1 MEKQTIEMVD
11 VRGHEPLPKDDS
23 SIIWSDHSNE
33 YILKSEALE
42 GVADGEI
49 VHQDYEDEYCS
60 VEHRNGLLY
69 PQSEVVW
76 SELVD
81 QWVHNEEAIQ
91 DYHGEVWATPEQF
104 DYDDDYEYIHRGRAE
119 DRYLHYECHMFCGGD
134 IEEYVHEEDAI
145 WHEGTDEYYYHQENV
160 PCDSDDRSLIH
171 AYHHGPASEDL
182 SEGAQFRIGFEIEK
196 NSFNGYDEE
205 GDEVGEYDMFARF
218 ENDSSCGVEAI
229 THILPLSG
237 VRSKRRKKVFDMIDS
252 AACIINEDCE
262 TNCGGHIT
270 ISVAQSPTLAKLNK
284 FMTPLNLLEKM
295 RGNLGIVYALY
306 RYRLTNSYCNGCK
319 DLKEPQHHSGH
330 LVVEIKKFNALE
342 IRLFNRVRNVKQL
355 KLRYDLMYILVRRSL
370 DGTDFE
376 SILKE
381 VTPILK
387 QMYKGRATKVAEI
400 KSLARD
406 FRHYLISDHVSDS
419 IVEFINPN
427 NEEE

>member
-42 GVADGEI
+42 HVADGEI

-60 VEHRNGLLY
+60 VEHRDGLLY
-69 PQSEVVW
+69 PQEDVVW
-76 SELVD
+76 SGLVEE
-81 QWVHNEEAIQ
+81 WIHNEDAIQ
-91 DYHGEVWATPEQF
+91 DYHNEYWATREHF
-104 DYDDDYEYIHRGRAE
+104 SDHGDYRYITEGRAE
-119 DRYLHYECHMFCGGD
+119 EYYLHYDSTTYCHD
-134 IEEYVHEEDAI
+134 IEDYVHEDDAH
-145 WHEGTDEYYYHQENV
+145 WHEGTEESYYHESNI
-160 PCDSDDRSLIH
+160 PRDDDRSLIH
-171 AYHHGPASEDL
+171 AYHNGPASEDI
-182 SEGAQFRIGFEIEK
+182 SEGAQFRIGFEVEK
-196 NSFNGYDEE
+196 NSLNGYDEE
-205 GDEVGEYDMFARF
+205 GDEVGEYDFFARF
-218 ENDSSCGVEAI
+218 ETDSSCGVEAI

-237 VRSKRRKKVFDMIDS
+237 VRSKRRKKLFRMMDCASD
-252 AACIINEDCE
+252 IINEDCE
-262 TNCGGHIT
+262 TNCGGHVT
-270 ISVAQSPTLAKLNK
+270 ISVAQTPTLAKLNK
-284 FMTPLNLLEKM
+284 FMSPLNLLEKM

-319 DLKEPQHHSGH
+319 DLKDPQHHSGH
-330 LVVEIKKFNALE
+330 LVVEIKDFNALE

-376 SILKE
+376 GILE
-381 VTPILK
+381 ELTPILK
-387 QMYKGRATKVAEI
+387 QMYGGRTTKVAEI

-406 FRHYLISDHVSDS
+406 FRHYLISDQVSDS
-419 IVEFINPN
+419 IEQFINPN

>member
-11 VRGHEPLPKDDS
+11 VRGYEPLPKGDS

-42 GVADGEI
+42 GVADGAI
-49 VHQDYEDEYCS
+49 VHYDYEDEYCS
-60 VEHRNGLLY
+60 VEHRDGLLY

-76 SELVD
+76 SDLVD
-81 QWVHNEEAIQ
+81 QWVHREEAIE
-91 DYHGEVWATPEQF
+91 DYHNEDCATNEQF
-104 DYDDDYEYIHRGRAE
+104 SENGDYRYISEGRASG
-119 DRYLHYECHMFCGGD
+119 HYVHYDCTTYCVD
-134 IEEYVHEEDAI
+134 IEDYVHEDDAI
-145 WHEGTDEYYYHQENV
+145 WDEGTDESYYHEENV
-160 PCDSDDRSLIH
+160 PAHSDDRSLIH

-196 NSFNGYDEE
+196 NSFNGYSEE
-205 GDEVGEYDMFARF
+205 GDEVDEYDFFARF
-218 ENDSSCGVEAI
+218 ETDSSCGVEAI

-237 VRSKRRKKVFDMIDS
+237 VRSKRRKKLFTMMDYASD
-252 AACIINEDCE
+252 IINEDCE

-270 ISVAQSPTLAKLNK
+270 ISAAQTPTLAKLNR
-284 FMTPLNLLEKM
+284 FMSPLNLLEKM

-319 DLKEPQHHSGH
+319 DLKNPQHHSGH
-330 LVVEIKKFNALE
+330 LVVEIKDFSALE

-376 SILKE
+376 GILE
-381 VTPILK
+381 ELTPILK
-387 QMYKGRATKVAEI
+387 QMYNGRTTKVAEI

-406 FRHYLISDHVSDS
+406 FRHYLISDQVSDS
-419 IVEFINPN
+419 IKQFINPN

>member
-23 SIIWSDHSNE
+23 SIIWSNHSNE

-42 GVADGEI
+42 HVADGEI
-49 VHQDYEDEYCS
+49 VHEDYEDEYFA
-60 VEHRNGLLY
+60 VEHRDGLLY
-69 PQSEVVW
+69 PQDEVTW
-76 SELVD
+76 SNLVD
-81 QWVHNEEAIQ
+81 EWIHNEDAIQ
-91 DYHGEVWATPEQF
+91 DYHNEHWATREQF
-104 DYDDDYEYIHRGRAE
+104 SDHGDFRYITEGMAE
-119 DRYLHYECHMFCGGD
+119 GYYLHYECTTYCHD
-134 IEEYVHEEDAI
+134 IEDYVHEDDAH
-145 WHEGTDEYYYHQENV
+145 WHEGTGESYYHEENV
-160 PCDSDDRSLIH
+160 PCDDDRSLIH

-205 GDEVGEYDMFARF
+205 GDEVGECDFFARY
-218 ENDSSCGVEAI
+218 ETDSSCGVEAI

-237 VRSKRRKKVFDMIDS
+237 VRSKRRKKLFRMMDRAS
-252 AACIINEDCE
+252 CIIDEECE
-262 TNCGGHIT
+262 TNCGGHVT

-295 RGNLGIVYALY
+295 RGNLGIIYALY

-319 DLKEPQHHSGH
+319 DLKNPQHHSGH
-330 LVVEIKKFNALE
+330 LVVEIKDFNALE

-376 SILKE
+376 GILE
-381 VTPILK
+381 ELTPILK
-387 QMYKGRATKVAEI
+387 QMYSGRTTKVAEI

-406 FRHYLISDHVSDS
+406 FRHYLISDQVSDS
-419 IVEFINPN
+419 IKQFINPN